1 MTATLLEPRARTT
14 PLPLLGHTPALD
26 GLRGVALLLVLTYH
40 FTGASGPLPG
50 GWAGV
55 DVFFAL
61 SGFLITA
68 LLLDEHRVY
77 GRIDL
82 PRFYARRALRLLPA
96 LFAMLAVWVV
106 LLLTFH
112 DTTWFAATPSGDGS
126 GDPVDISR
134 ALAQVGLVLTY
145 GANWLYALGSGA
157 APLGHLWSLAVEEQ
171 FYLLWPLA
179 VLALLALPAA
189 RRRWPVLL
197 LIAVSAALPTFLY
210 DGGAGKNR
218 IYFGT
223 DTRAVGLLIGAAA
236 ALAWHH
242 RRGRYAP
249 ARLPAVRAWVGLA
262 FLAALAVTLT
272 NVPAKFTLAPT
283 LLGLAV
289 TQVVTYVVDHPGSA
303 LARGLTP
310 RALVWV
316 GQRSYGLYLWH
327 YLWAT
332 WTHPLPLSIGLP
344 LGVAGTLVCAVASW
358 RLVER
363 PALRY
368 ATRLRKGHGPSTV
381 THGPCLPA
389 LEK

>member
-1 MTATLLEPRARTT
+1 MTATLLEPRTRTT
-14 PLPLLGHTPALD
+14 PGPLLSHTPALD

-68 LLLDEHRVY
+68 LLLDEHRVH

-96 LFAMLAVWVV
+96 LFAMLAVWVG
-106 LLLTFH
+106 LLLAFH
-112 DTTWFAATPSGDGS
+112 DTTWFAATPGGDGS
-126 GDPVDISR
+126 GDPVSISR
-134 ALAQVGLVLTY
+134 ALAQLGLVLTY
-145 GANWLYALGSGA
+145 GVNWLYALANGA

-171 FYLLWPLA
+171 FYVLWPL
-179 VLALLALPAA
+179 VLLALLALPAA
-189 RRRWPVLL
+189 RRRWPVLA

-249 ARLPAVRAWVGLA
+249 ARLPAVRAWAGLT
-262 FLAALAVTLT
+262 FLAALTVTLT

-303 LARGLTP
+303 LARALTP

-332 WTHPLPLSIGLP
+332 WTHPLPLSVGLP
-344 LGVAGTLVCAVASW
+344 LGLAGTFACAIVSW

-363 PALRY
+363 PALSY
-368 ATRLRKGHGPSTV
+368 AARLRKGHGPSAER
-381 THGPCLPA
+381 GRLLPA
-389 LEK
+389 LNK